1 MAVSI
6 QRDAPQSTVN
16 VAAGAGDAGRI
27 MLTAPTQRRAMSPR
41 PAKQHDMVE
50 EEDVEK
56 MEQAM
61 NDFANQ
67 AKIRSDDES
76 EASSYG
82 DEYSERDDYGDEG
95 DDVTESS
102 LVAADPV
109 YAPPQVEQPSP
120 GFLSIEDEKA
130 DIMFRLELL
139 RKQGFES
146 RKFGV
151 KHDIREMRAE
161 LARIKTHLELER
173 SLKFSR
179 KALVGIASAL
189 EFLNDKVDVLDLELD
204 GWSEQMHQTVY
215 TQKEYDDIFEELFF
229 KYRGK
234 MKTPPEIRLL
244 MAVGGS
250 ALSFHITNSM
260 IKRVNTVSAP
270 PPPQIS
276 MTPPAMQPPRAPP
289 GAPIKPPQPQDP
301 VRREMRPPAFASAF
315 APQSQTA
322 FANAFSPPN
331 LPPFG
336 IPVTAPPAP
345 TRVSDARPAAPI
357 QRAPPSATGDD
368 DRLSDVPSELESLPS
383 RMSSLSL
390 DDVKTIEMTT
400 KGKNGKKVEKRVIEI

>member
-6 QRDAPQSTVN
+6 QRDAPQATVN
-16 VAAGAGDAGRI
+16 VATGAGDSGRI
-27 MLTAPTQRRAMSPR
+27 MLTASPR
-41 PAKQHDMVE
+41 QQRAPAFRQAKQAQPDVE
-50 EEDVEK
+50 DEDVEK

-67 AKIRSDDES
+67 AKIRSDDDGT

-82 DEYSERDDYGDEG
+82 DEYSERDDYGDE
-95 DDVTESS
+95 DDVSESS
-102 LVAADPV
+102 MLAADPV
-109 YAPPQVEQPSP
+109 YAPPQAEKPSP

-146 RKFGV
+146 RKFAV

-260 IKRVNTVSAP
+260 IKRVSAP
-270 PPPQIS
+270 PPPQLS
-276 MTPPAMQPPRAPP
+276 MTPPTMMQSPRIAP
-289 GAPIKPPQPQDP
+289 GAPIKPLQDQP

-315 APQSQTA
+315 APQSQAA
-322 FANAFSPPN
+322 FANAFAPPN

-336 IPVTAPPAP
+336 IPVAAPPAP
-345 TRVSDARPAAPI
+345 TRDSDARPAPSI
-357 QRAPPSATGDD
+357 QRRPPSVTGGDD
-368 DRLSDVPSELESLPS
+368 DRLSDVPSELDSLPS

-390 DDVKTIEMTT
+390 DDIKTVEMKT
-400 KGKNGKKVEKRVIEI
+400 KGKKVEKRVIEI

>member
-6 QRDAPQSTVN
+6 QRDAPQTTVN
-16 VAAGAGDAGRI
+16 VAAGAGESGRI
-27 MLTAPTQRRAMSPR
+27 MLAQSQRAFPPPTR
-41 PAKQHDMVE
+41 PVRQVTELDDE
-50 EEDVEK
+50 EQEK
-56 MEQAM
+56 MEEAM
-61 NDFANQ
+61 NDFVNQ
-67 AKIRSDDES
+67 AKIRSDGS

-82 DEYSERDDYGDEG
+82 DEDDDGDEYGDE
-95 DDVTESS
+95 DDITESS
-102 LVAADPV
+102 MVAADPV
-109 YAPPQVEQPSP
+109 YAPPQVEKPSP

-146 RKFGV
+146 RRFSV

-234 MKTPPEIRLL
+234 IKTPPEIRLL

-260 IKRVNTVSAP
+260 IKRVAIPQTP
-270 PPPQIS
+270 PPL
-276 MTPPAMQPPRAPP
+276 AQPRQPP
-289 GAPIKPPQPQDP
+289 GAPIKPPQEP
-301 VRREMRPPAFASAF
+301 RREMRPPSFASAF
-315 APQSQTA
+315 SQPQQAA
-322 FANAFSPPN
+322 FANPFAPPN

-336 IPVTAPPAP
+336 IPVAPPPAQ
-345 TRVSDARPAAPI
+345 TRDSDARPAANV
-357 QRAPPSATGDD
+357 QQAPPPPQPMDD

-400 KGKNGKKVEKRVIEI
+400 KGKKTEKRVIEI